1 MSTNPYAPPA
11 AKIDDVAPAEVSPR
25 LWNPVAAARWS
36 ILFSPAFGAI
46 LHMLNWQALGEPARA
61 RGSRN
66 WAIAV
71 LATLLAGAFIGLLSD
86 GASRALSIGTLLVWY
101 FISGRTQSV
110 YVRERYGKQYV
121 RRGWSRPLLAGLAV
135 YVALILL
142 IGLGLF
148 FAGETAGDGASR

>member
-1 MSTNPYAPPA
+1 MSINPYAPPA
-11 AKIDDVAPAEVSPR
+11 AKIDDVAPVEVTPR

-46 LHMLNWQALGEPARA
+46 LHMLNWRALGEPARA

-71 LATLLAGAFIGLLSD
+71 LATLVAGIFIGLQSD
-86 GASRALSIGTLLVWY
+86 RASRALSLGTLLAWY

-121 RRGWSRPLLAGLAV
+121 RRGWSKPLLTGLAV
-135 YVALILL
+135 YVALILI
-142 IGLGLF
+142 IGLGVFL
-148 FAGETAGDGASR
+148 AGEAAGDGAPR